1 MDLGS
6 FGASPRITTM
16 IKLDHTHVL
25 AAFHRYRTDAPQW
38 RKAAIVNTICAAL
51 EIHAQLEEEI
61 FYPAL
66 RAANSTATVLDK
78 SVPEHDAM
86 RESIAKL
93 RSMDLD
99 STGYDATLMEL
110 MREVLHHVADEETI
124 LLPMAEDIL
133 AADLRRLGARM
144 NTRRMH
150 LVASRPAELAINTAG
165 AFPVLTLSLAGAAAF
180 ALVSVLR
187 PRTRQGRYLS

>member
-51 EIHAQLEEEI
+51 EIHAQLEEEV

-66 RAANSTATVLDK
+66 RAANPTATVLDK

-93 RSMDLD
+93 RSMDPG
-99 STGYDATLMEL
+99 STGFDATLMEL

-124 LLPMAEDIL
+124 LLPMAEAIL

-150 LVASRPAELAINTAG
+150 LVASRPAELAINSAG

-180 ALVSVLR
+180 ALVSVFR
-187 PRTRQGRYLS
+187 SRARQGRNPS